1 MRILVVGSGAREHTF
16 VWKIV
21 QSPLVEKVYCV
32 PGNPGIAQIAECR
45 SISLEDNFEA
55 LADFAETEKIDLTVV
70 GPEDPLSKGIVDVFQ
85 ARGIRAFGPDRK
97 AAILEAS
104 KDFAKRLMAENSI
117 PTATYR
123 TFEDADAAIAYLEKI
138 NAPVF
143 VKADGLAA
151 GKGVIPGL
159 TLDTAVKAVQ
169 EIMVDR
175 NFGSAGDKVVIEEAL
190 FGEEA
195 SFTVL
200 TDGVYC
206 LPFVSSQ
213 DHKMLLDGDQGK
225 NTGGMGAYSPAPV
238 MTPELSEQVMNTIV
252 QPAISAMASEGRTFK
267 GILYVG
273 LMINEAGPKVV
284 EFNCRLGDPEAQ
296 VLLTR
301 MESDL
306 VPMLDACI
314 DGTLDKVECTW
325 KPGAA
330 TCVVMASGGYPD
342 AYETGKVIAGLDRAN
357 ALEDVTVF
365 HAGTQM
371 RSGDIATGG
380 GRVLGVTALAR
391 DIRSAI
397 EGAYRGVEEIHFDQA
412 HFRTDIGY
420 RALDRLHR

>member
-45 SISLEDNFEA
+45 SITLEDNFSA
-55 LADFAETEKIDLTVV
+55 IADFAETEKIDLTVV
-70 GPEDPLSKGIVDVFQ
+70 GPEDPLAKGIVDVFQ
-85 ARGIRAFGPDRK
+85 ARGLRAFGPDRK

-104 KDFAKRLMAENSI
+104 KDFAKRLMAENGI
-117 PTATYR
+117 LTAAYR
-123 TFEDADAAIAYLEKI
+123 TFEDADAAIAYLEEI

-143 VKADGLAA
+143 IKADGLAA

-159 TLDTAVKAVQ
+159 TLDSAVKAVQ

-200 TDGVYC
+200 TDGVSC

-213 DHKMLLDGDQGK
+213 DHKMSLDGDKGK

-238 MTPELSEQVMNTIV
+238 MTLELSKQVMDTIV

-273 LMINEAGPKVV
+273 LMITEAGPKVI

-314 DGTLDKVECTW
+314 DGTLDKVECKW
-325 KPGAA
+325 KPEAA

-342 AYETGKVIAGLDRAN
+342 PYETGKVITGLDRAN
-357 ALEDVTVF
+357 ALKDVTVF

-371 RSGDIATGG
+371 RNGDIATGG
-380 GRVLGVTALAR
+380 GRVLGVTALAY

-397 EGAYRGVEEIHFDQA
+397 EGAYRGVNEIHFDQA

-420 RALDRLHR
+420 RALDRAS

>member
-1 MRILVVGSGAREHTF
+1 MRVLVVGSGAREHTF

-45 SISLEDNFEA
+45 SITLEDNFSA
-55 LADFAETEKIDLTVV
+55 IADFAETEKIDLTVV
-70 GPEDPLSKGIVDVFQ
+70 GPEDPLAKGIVDVFQ
-85 ARGIRAFGPDRK
+85 ARGLRAFGPDRK

-104 KDFAKRLMAENSI
+104 KDFAKRLMAENGI
-117 PTATYR
+117 PTAAYR
-123 TFEDADAAIAYLEKI
+123 TFEDADAAIAYLEEI

-143 VKADGLAA
+143 IKADGLAA

-159 TLDTAVKAVQ
+159 TLDSAVKAVQ

-200 TDGVYC
+200 TDGVSC

-213 DHKMLLDGDQGK
+213 DHKMSLDGDKGK

-238 MTPELSEQVMNTIV
+238 MTLELSKQVMDTIV

-273 LMINEAGPKVV
+273 LMITEAGPKVI

-314 DGTLDKVECTW
+314 DGTLDKVECKW
-325 KPGAA
+325 KPEAA

-342 AYETGKVIAGLDRAN
+342 PYETGKVITGLDRAN
-357 ALEDVTVF
+357 ALKDVTVF

-371 RSGDIATGG
+371 RNGDIATGG
-380 GRVLGVTALAR
+380 GRVLGVTALAY

-397 EGAYRGVEEIHFDQA
+397 EGAYRGVNEIHFDQA

-420 RALDRLHR
+420 RALDRAS

>member
-1 MRILVVGSGAREHTF
+1 MRILVVGSGGREHTF

-21 QSPLVEKVYCV
+21 QSPLVKKVYCV

-45 SISLEDNFEA
+45 SIPLTNNFSE
-55 LADFAETEKIDLTVV
+55 LADFVETEKIDLTVV
-70 GPEDPLSKGIVDVFQ
+70 GPEDPLAKGIVDVFR
-85 ARGIRAFGPDRK
+85 ARGLRAFGPDRG
-97 AAILEAS
+97 AALLEAS
-104 KDFAKRLMAENSI
+104 KDFAKQLMAKNSI
-117 PTATYR
+117 PTAAHC
-123 TFEDADAAIAYLEKI
+123 TFEDADTAIAYLEEI

-159 TLDTAVKAVQ
+159 TLDDAVTAVQ

-200 TDGVYC
+200 TDGVSC

-213 DHKMLLDGDQGK
+213 DHKMSLDGDRGK

-238 MTPELSEQVMNTIV
+238 MTPDLSEQVMNTIV
-252 QPAISAMASEGRTFK
+252 QPTISAMASEGRTFK
-267 GILYVG
+267 GVLYVG
-273 LMINEAGPKVV
+273 LMITDAGPKVV

-314 DGTLDKVECTW
+314 DGTLDKVECKW
-325 KPGAA
+325 KPEAA

-342 AYETGKVIAGLDRAN
+342 TYETGKVINGLDSAN
-357 ALEDVTVF
+357 ALENVTVF

-371 RSGDIATGG
+371 QNGDIATGG
-380 GRVLGVTALAR
+380 GRVLGVTALGC

-397 EGAYRGVEEIHFDQA
+397 EQAYHGINEIHFDQA
-412 HFRTDIGY
+412 YFRTDIGH
-420 RALDRLHR
+420 RALDRAS

>member
-1 MRILVVGSGAREHTF
+1 MRVLVVGSGAREHTF

-45 SISLEDNFEA
+45 SIPLEDNFSA
-55 LADFAETEKIDLTVV
+55 IADFAETEKIDLTVV
-70 GPEDPLSKGIVDVFQ
+70 GPEDPLAKGIVDVFQ
-85 ARGIRAFGPDRK
+85 ARGLRAFGPDRK

-104 KDFAKRLMAENSI
+104 KDFAKRLMAENGI
-117 PTATYR
+117 PTAAYR
-123 TFEDADAAIAYLEKI
+123 TFEDADASIAYLEEI

-143 VKADGLAA
+143 IKADGLAA

-159 TLDTAVKAVQ
+159 TLDAAVKAVQ

-200 TDGVYC
+200 TDGVSC

-213 DHKMLLDGDQGK
+213 DHKMSLDGDKGK

-238 MTPELSEQVMNTIV
+238 MTTELSKQVMDTIV

-267 GILYVG
+267 GVLYVG
-273 LMINEAGPKVV
+273 LMITEAGPKVI

-314 DGTLDKVECTW
+314 DGTLDKVECKW
-325 KPGAA
+325 KPEAA

-342 AYETGKVIAGLDRAN
+342 PYETGKVITGLDRAN
-357 ALEDVTVF
+357 ALENVTVF

-371 RSGDIATGG
+371 RNGDIATGG
-380 GRVLGVTALAR
+380 GRVLGVTALAS
-391 DIRSAI
+391 DIKSAI
-397 EGAYRGVEEIHFDQA
+397 EGAYRGVREIHFDQA

-420 RALDRLHR
+420 RALDRAS

>member
-45 SISLEDNFEA
+45 SIPLEDNFSA
-55 LADFAETEKIDLTVV
+55 IAGFAATEKIDLTVV
-70 GPEDPLSKGIVDVFQ
+70 GPEDPLAKGIVDVFQ
-85 ARGIRAFGPDRK
+85 ARGLRAFGPDQK

-117 PTATYR
+117 PTAAYR
-123 TFEDADAAIAYLEKI
+123 TFEGADAAIAYLEEI

-143 VKADGLAA
+143 IKADGLAA

-159 TLDTAVKAVQ
+159 TLDAAVKAVQ

-200 TDGVYC
+200 TDGTYC

-213 DHKMLLDGDQGK
+213 DHKMSLDGDKGK

-252 QPAISAMASEGRTFK
+252 EPAISAMTSEGRTFK

-273 LMINEAGPKVV
+273 LMITEAGPKVI

-314 DGTLDKVECTW
+314 DGTLDKVECKW
-325 KPGAA
+325 KPEAA

-342 AYETGKVIAGLDRAN
+342 PYETGKVITGLDRAN

-371 RSGDIATGG
+371 QNGDIATGG
-380 GRVLGVTALAR
+380 GRVLGVTALGC

-397 EGAYRGVEEIHFDQA
+397 EGAYRGVKEIHFDQA

-420 RALDRLHR
+420 RALDRAL

>member
-32 PGNPGIAQIAECR
+32 PGNPGIAQIAECQ
-45 SISLEDNFEA
+45 SIPLEDNFSA
-55 LADFAETEKIDLTVV
+55 IADFAETEKIDLTVV
-70 GPEDPLSKGIVDVFQ
+70 GPEDPLAKGIVDVFQ
-85 ARGIRAFGPDRK
+85 ARGLRAFGPDRK

-104 KDFAKRLMAENSI
+104 KDFAKRLMAENGI
-117 PTATYR
+117 PTAAYR
-123 TFEDADAAIAYLEKI
+123 TFEGADAAIAYLEEV

-143 VKADGLAA
+143 IKADGLAA

-159 TLDTAVKAVQ
+159 TLDSAIKAVR

-200 TDGVYC
+200 TDGVSC

-213 DHKMLLDGDQGK
+213 DHKMSLDGDKGK

-238 MTPELSEQVMNTIV
+238 MTLELSKQVMDTIV

-273 LMINEAGPKVV
+273 LMITEAGPKVI

-314 DGTLDKVECTW
+314 DGTLDKVECKW
-325 KPGAA
+325 KPEAA

-342 AYETGKVIAGLDRAN
+342 PYETGKVITGLDRAN

-371 RSGDIATGG
+371 RNGDIATGG
-380 GRVLGVTALAR
+380 GRVLGVTALGC

-397 EGAYRGVEEIHFDQA
+397 EGAYRGVNEIHFDQA

-420 RALDRLHR
+420 RALDRAS

>member
-1 MRILVVGSGAREHTF
+1 MRVLVVGSGAREHTF

-45 SISLEDNFEA
+45 SIPLEDNFSA
-55 LADFAETEKIDLTVV
+55 IADFAETEKIDLTVV
-70 GPEDPLSKGIVDVFQ
+70 GPEDPLAKGIVDVFQ
-85 ARGIRAFGPDRK
+85 ARGLRAFGPDRK

-104 KDFAKRLMAENSI
+104 KDFAKRLMAENGI
-117 PTATYR
+117 PTAAYR
-123 TFEDADAAIAYLEKI
+123 TFEDADASIAYLEEI

-143 VKADGLAA
+143 IKADGLAA

-159 TLDTAVKAVQ
+159 MLDAAVKAVQ

-200 TDGVYC
+200 TDGVSC

-213 DHKMLLDGDQGK
+213 DHKMSLDGDKGK

-238 MTPELSEQVMNTIV
+238 MTTELSKQVMDTIV

-273 LMINEAGPKVV
+273 LMITEAGPKVI

-314 DGTLDKVECTW
+314 DGTLDKVECKW
-325 KPGAA
+325 KPEAA

-342 AYETGKVIAGLDRAN
+342 PYETGKVITGLDRAN

-371 RSGDIATGG
+371 RNGDIATGG
-380 GRVLGVTALAR
+380 GRVLGVTALAS
-391 DIRSAI
+391 DIKSAI
-397 EGAYRGVEEIHFDQA
+397 EGAYRGVKEIHFDQA

-420 RALDRLHR
+420 RALDRAL

>member
-1 MRILVVGSGAREHTF
+1 MRVLVVGSGAREHTF

-45 SISLEDNFEA
+45 SIPLEDNFSA
-55 LADFAETEKIDLTVV
+55 IADFAETEKIDLTVV
-70 GPEDPLSKGIVDVFQ
+70 GPEDPLAKGIVDVFQ
-85 ARGIRAFGPDRK
+85 ARGLRAFGPDRK

-104 KDFAKRLMAENSI
+104 KDFAKRLMAQNNI
-117 PTATYR
+117 PTAAYR
-123 TFEDADAAIAYLEKI
+123 TFEGADAAIAYLEEI

-143 VKADGLAA
+143 IKADGLAA

-159 TLDTAVKAVQ
+159 MLDAAVKAVQ

-200 TDGVYC
+200 TDGVSC

-213 DHKMLLDGDQGK
+213 DHKMSLDGDKGK

-238 MTPELSEQVMNTIV
+238 MTTELSKQVMDTIV

-273 LMINEAGPKVV
+273 LMITEAGPKVI

-314 DGTLDKVECTW
+314 DGTLDKVECKW
-325 KPGAA
+325 KPEAA

-342 AYETGKVIAGLDRAN
+342 PYETGKVITGLDRAN

-371 RSGDIATGG
+371 RNGDIATGG
-380 GRVLGVTALAR
+380 GRVLGVTALAS
-391 DIRSAI
+391 DIKSAI
-397 EGAYRGVEEIHFDQA
+397 EGAYRGVKEIHFDQA

-420 RALDRLHR
+420 RALDRAS

>member
-1 MRILVVGSGAREHTF
+1 MRVLVVGSGAREHTF

-45 SISLEDNFEA
+45 SIPLEDNFSA
-55 LADFAETEKIDLTVV
+55 IADFAETEKIDLTVV
-70 GPEDPLSKGIVDVFQ
+70 GPEDPLAKGIVDVFQ
-85 ARGIRAFGPDRK
+85 ARGLRAFGPDRK

-104 KDFAKRLMAENSI
+104 KDFAKRLMAQNNI
-117 PTATYR
+117 PTAAYR
-123 TFEDADAAIAYLEKI
+123 TFEGADAAIAYLEEI

-143 VKADGLAA
+143 IKADGLAA

-159 TLDTAVKAVQ
+159 MLDAAVKAVQ

-200 TDGVYC
+200 TDGVSC

-213 DHKMLLDGDQGK
+213 DHKMSLDGDKGK

-238 MTPELSEQVMNTIV
+238 MTPELSKQVMDTIV
-252 QPAISAMASEGRTFK
+252 MPAISAMASEGRTFK

-273 LMINEAGPKVV
+273 LMITEAGPKVI

-314 DGTLDKVECTW
+314 DGTLDKVECKW
-325 KPGAA
+325 KPEAA

-342 AYETGKVIAGLDRAN
+342 PYETGKVITGLDRAN

-371 RSGDIATGG
+371 RNGDIATGG
-380 GRVLGVTALAR
+380 GRVLGVTALAS
-391 DIRSAI
+391 DIKSAI
-397 EGAYRGVEEIHFDQA
+397 EGAYRGVKEIHFDQA

-420 RALDRLHR
+420 RALDRAS

>member
-1 MRILVVGSGAREHTF
+1 MRILIVGSGAREHTIA
-16 VWKIV
+16 WKIV

-32 PGNPGIAQIAECR
+32 PGNPGIAQVAECR
-45 SISLEDNFEA
+45 SISLEDNFAA
-55 LADFAETEKIDLTVV
+55 LADFAETEKIDLTLV
-70 GPEDPLSKGIVDVFQ
+70 GPEDPLAKGIVDVFQ
-85 ARGIRAFGPDRK
+85 ARGLRAFGPDRK

-104 KDFAKRLMAENSI
+104 KDFAKQLMAQNGI
-117 PTATYR
+117 PTAAYR
-123 TFEDADAAIAYLEKI
+123 TFEDADAAIAYLEEI

-159 TLDTAVKAVQ
+159 TLDAAVKAVQ
-169 EIMVDR
+169 GIMVDR

-200 TDGVYC
+200 TDGVSC

-213 DHKMLLDGDQGK
+213 DHKMSLDGDEGK

-252 QPAISAMASEGRTFK
+252 QPAISAMASGGRTFK
-267 GILYVG
+267 GVLYVG
-273 LMINEAGPKVV
+273 LMITEAGPKVI

-314 DGTLDKVECTW
+314 DGTLDKVECKW
-325 KPGAA
+325 KPEAA

-342 AYETGKVIAGLDRAN
+342 PYETGKVITGLDRAN
-357 ALEDVTVF
+357 ALEHVTVF

-371 RSGDIATGG
+371 RNGDIATGG

-420 RALDRLHR
+420 RALDRAS